1 MTYHDAVER
10 LMAEFRERR
19 PLRAGSLIITVYG
32 DAIAPHGGR
41 VWLGS
46 LIRLLEPFG
55 LNGRLV
61 RTSVFRLSKE
71 SWLTS
76 EQVGRRSYYSL
87 TSAGRRRFESAY
99 RRIYAVPQSHWD
111 GQWCLV
117 FAALPGL
124 DGEQREQI
132 RRELSWQGFG
142 MIAPGVLAHPG
153 RDTGEVMDTLQALEV
168 QDKVVVMT
176 ARSEE
181 RFAGHPLQEWVGS
194 CWNLQQLSQ
203 DYRQFLERYRPLWR
217 SLNAAEGALDPE
229 PCFLVRTLLIHDYR
243 RVLLRDP
250 QLPDELLPADWAGTA
265 ARLLCR
271 NLYRLVQEPS
281 ERHLMQVLETADGP
295 LPQAAPYFYAR
306 FGGL

>member
-1 MTYHDAVER
+1 MSYHDAINKVVN
-10 LMAEFRERR
+10 EFRERR

-41 VWLGS
+41 IWLGS

-71 SWLTS
+71 NWLTS

-87 TSAGRRRFESAY
+87 TSSGRRRFETAY
-99 RRIYAVPQSHWD
+99 RRIYAMPQQNWD

-117 FAALPGL
+117 FSGLPGL
-124 DGEQREQI
+124 DNEQRELI
-132 RRELSWQGFG
+132 RQELSWQGFG
-142 MIAPGVLAHPG
+142 VIAPGVLAHPG
-153 RDTGEVMDTLQALEV
+153 RDTGEVLETLQDLEL
-168 QDKVVVMT
+168 QDRVVVMT
-176 ARSEE
+176 ANGIE
-181 RFAGHPLQEWVGS
+181 RLNEQALQEWIGS
-194 CWNLQQLSQ
+194 CWDLQRLGE
-203 DYRQFLERYRPLWR
+203 DYRGFLEQFRPVWR
-217 SLNAAEGALDPE
+217 SLSTAEQPLDPE
-229 PCFLVRTLLIHDYR
+229 LCFLVRTLLIHDYR

-250 QLPDELLPADWAGTA
+250 QLPEQLLPTDWAGTA

-271 NLYRLVQEPS
+271 NLYRLLQEPS
-281 ERHLMQVLETADGP
+281 ERHLLNLLETAEGP
-295 LPQAAPYFYAR
+295 LPEAAAYFYTR